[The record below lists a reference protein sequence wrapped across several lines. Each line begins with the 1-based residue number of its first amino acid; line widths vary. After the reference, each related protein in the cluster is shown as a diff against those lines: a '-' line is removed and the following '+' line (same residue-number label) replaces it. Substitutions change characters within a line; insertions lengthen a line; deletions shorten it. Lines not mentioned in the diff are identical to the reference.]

1 MLTLQRVKKLCEG
14 GSKYTDLKRIRC
26 ALFFS
31 LILLFWHS
39 RVGARDQP
47 GLYLLKV
54 SSTDLRKNEEDVFEN
69 GSDHFEFVIIKVLK
83 DKHDN
88 GGDDPNE
95 QVDASLKKKKF
106 LETDRVW

>member
-1 MLTLQRVKKLCEG
+1 MCF
-14 GSKYTDLKRIRC
+14 I
-26 ALFFS
+26 FS

-39 RVGARDQP
+39 RFCARDQP
-47 GLYLLKV
+47 VLYLLKV

-95 QVDASLKKKKF
+95 QVDASLKKKEISRNRQSSVKITLSHF
-106 LETDRVW
+106 TLQFIDR

>member
-1 MLTLQRVKKLCEG
+1 MCF
-14 GSKYTDLKRIRC
+14 I
-26 ALFFS
+26 FS

-39 RVGARDQP
+39 RFGARDQP

-69 GSDHFEFVIIKVLK
+69 GSDHFEFIIIKVLK

-95 QVDASLKKKKF
+95 QVDASLANNWKWLKADYK
-106 LETDRVW
+106 